1 MLKSFEIDLIDSL
14 IFPPQEGQEKS
25 KALEEQDS
33 AIDYSNKL
41 MDFLVGK
48 VSEHNKSCKNK
59 INISQLRNLFIDA
72 FDSCPDENKLSC
84 AIGKV
89 NIFLEIKSLGF
100 NKKYYDK
107 NLSLKL
113 TDENVMN
120 AKREIDG
127 SSLRGFPFSSLEDLY
142 ISEHGPLILD
152 VS

>member
-1 MLKSFEIDLIDSL
+1 MLKSFEINLIDSL
-14 IFPPQEGQEKS
+14 IFPSQ
-25 KALEEQDS
+25 EEQGKSEALKEQES

-48 VSEHNKSCKNK
+48 VSEHNKSCKSR
-59 INISQLRNLFIDA
+59 ININQLKDIFIDA
-72 FDSCPDENKLSC
+72 FGSCPDENKLSC

-113 TDENVMN
+113 TDENN
-120 AKREIDG
+120 Q
-127 SSLRGFPFSSLEDLY
+127 
-142 ISEHGPLILD
+142 
-152 VS
+152 